1 MDNKVKIFALGGLD
15 EEGKDCYCVDIDGD
29 LFVIECGLRQ
39 PDKTMPGVDYVIPRL
54 DYLFENKDRIKG
66 YFLTHGHDDV
76 LGALAFIY
84 KEAPA
89 PIYGSRVS
97 LEMLKMFTLHVHKDP
112 KMYDLHPVEPSS
124 VFQVAGRT
132 ITYFHTAHNIAASSG
147 IAISTSL
154 GNVVFLGDFVIENAA
169 SGSYVCD
176 MNAIGKLAEQP
187 TLALLIESIYA
198 DRPGY
203 TAPQYKLA
211 PKLEDIIKNATGRVF
226 VSIFASDLYNVNE
239 LISLAVANKK
249 KIVCYD
255 QSDQEILQ
263 TMQACGELSIPR
275 DNFASLDD
283 ILRYRD
289 QDLVILMTG
298 FGAKIFRKMALLASG
313 QNEDKRIKLRPTD
326 TFVVASMSNDLT
338 ELEYTDAA
346 DELFRSGCHVQLLS
360 KKTFLRMHASEEDIK
375 MMASMLKPKY
385 YIPIKGFYKS
395 LLHNAMLALSM
406 GLSLN
411 HQNVFVLENGQ
422 SVILDAKG
430 GRLFDEGIPHGDILI
445 DGEGVGD
452 VSEQVLADRSK
463 LAEGVLILALTIS
476 KKTKKILAGPEVQMK
491 GFVYAHEADL
501 VAREVGKVF
510 VSSVEE
516 ALAEPHFDPEQMK
529 QAVYEKCLK
538 TTRRCTGG
546 KEPMILP
553 LIVEAE

>member
-1 MDNKVKIFALGGLD
+1 
-15 EEGKDCYCVDIDGD
+15 
-29 LFVIECGLRQ
+29 
-39 PDKTMPGVDYVIPRL
+39 
-54 DYLFENKDRIKG
+54 
-66 YFLTHGHDDV
+66 
-76 LGALAFIY
+76 
-84 KEAPA
+84 
-89 PIYGSRVS
+89 
-97 LEMLKMFTLHVHKDP
+97 
-112 KMYDLHPVEPSS
+112 
-124 VFQVAGRT
+124 
-132 ITYFHTAHNIAASSG
+132 
-147 IAISTSL
+147 
-154 GNVVFLGDFVIENAA
+154 
-169 SGSYVCD
+169 
-176 MNAIGKLAEQP
+176 MNAIGKLSEQP
-187 TLALLIESIYA
+187 TLALLVESIYA

-211 PKLEDIIKNATGRVF
+211 PKLEDIIKNAPGRVF

-239 LISLAVANKK
+239 LIGLAVANKK

-255 QSDQEILQ
+255 QSDQDILNA
-263 TMQACGELSIPR
+263 MQGCGELSIPR
-275 DNFASLDD
+275 DNFVSLDD

-313 QNEDKRIKLRPTD
+313 QNEDKRIKLKPTD

-395 LLHNAMLALSM
+395 LLHNAMLSLSM

-422 SVILDAKG
+422 SVIIDARG

-452 VSEQVLADRSK
+452 ISEQVLADRGK
-463 LAEGVLILALTIS
+463 LAEGALVLALTIS
-476 KKTKKILAGPEVQMK
+476 KKSRRIIAGPEVQMK
-491 GFVYAHEADL
+491 GFVYAHEAD
-501 VAREVGKVF
+501 VVTREASKF
-510 VSSVEE
+510 FSATVEE
-516 ALAEPHFDPEQMK
+516 FLQKPDINPDEMRQN
-529 QAVYEKCLK
+529 VYEKTLK
-538 TTRRCTGG
+538 AVRRCTGG
-546 KEPMILP
+546 KEPMLLP